1 MEARVLKCH
10 GLGLIIEFERA
21 KKWARVVARS
31 ASRVYVKRIRIEQLD
46 LCSDPFEYPKGIA
59 QAAERFLNPRMGVAV
74 VEEEAQSVL
83 RAIISEQEKPQQ
95 EKPQQE
101 KPQQEKPQQEK
112 PQQEKPQQEK
122 PQQEKPQQAGNIQVN
137 GTYYRSVYAAFVALD
152 LPVNKHQRF
161 RAEFNKGVSDT
172 FTHDG
177 ASFTFRRAR

>member
-59 QAAERFLNPRMGVAV
+59 QAAERFLNPRRGVAV

-83 RAIISEQEKPQQ
+83 RAIISE
-95 EKPQQE
+95 
-101 KPQQEKPQQEK
+101 QEK

-177 ASFTFRRAR
+177 VSFTFRRAR